1 MKCTV
6 VIDSDREQEVIIYTK
21 EYSEKIKEIENF
33 VLGEVSVLL
42 GYAEDEIYNINPADV
57 YCFISESNKIFAL
70 TDQGRLRLKTRLY
83 NLEGVLGN
91 NFVKI
96 NQSCIANISKIEKF
110 DTSISGTLAAIFKN
124 GYRDYVSRRNLRN
137 IKERLGF

>member
-6 VIDSDREQEVIIYTK
+6 IINKDREQEVIIYTK
-21 EYSEKIKEIENF
+21 EYSEKIKEIEDF
-33 VLGEVSVLL
+33 VLGESSTLL
-42 GYAEDEIYNINPADV
+42 GFAEDEIYNINPADV

-70 TDQGRLRLKTRLY
+70 TDKGRLRLKTRLY
-83 NLEGVLGN
+83 NLEEMLGN
-91 NFVKI
+91 DFIKI
-96 NQSCIANISKIEKF
+96 NQSCIANLNKIEKF

-124 GYRDYVSRRNLRN
+124 GYRDYVSRRNLRS